1 MFRSSFRRMMLLAL
15 MMLLGAVRVE
25 SQEWKTKWDKVLAD
39 AKKEGKVA
47 VAGPPGT
54 AYRDVMRGFEKKYPE
69 ISLEFQGFTPANFIS
84 RFSKERQAGQYLWD
98 IYVTG
103 PTSFDVTGKK
113 AGDLDPLR
121 PVLILPE
128 VRDESVWLG
137 GFGKAFLDSEKQYIF
152 AFQAEV
158 TPQVQVNREFIP
170 ESDLNSVKGL
180 LNPKW
185 KGKIVIDDP
194 RVDGAGSGRIALWTG
209 QLGEDFVR
217 ALLKQDVGLTR
228 DGRQLADWLARGKYP
243 IAIGANDTEIG
254 ELQKLGVGLKIEPLA
269 GKLAEAWRMSTGWG
283 AVRLVNKAPHINA
296 ATVFINWLLSK
307 EGQSA
312 WATLAGRPSR
322 RTDVTRVTG
331 MSPEPGVDYFDIDR
345 EERLNLR
352 DKGREIAK
360 EVLR

>member
-1 MFRSSFRRMMLLAL
+1 MMRSRLGRLTVLAL
-15 MMLLGAVRVE
+15 IVLIGATRAE
-25 SQEWKTKWDKVLAD
+25 CQEWKTKWDKVLAD

-113 AGDLDPLR
+113 AGELDPLT
-121 PVLILPE
+121 PLLILPE
-128 VRDESVWLG
+128 VRDESAWLG
-137 GFGKAFLDSEKQYIF
+137 GFAKAFLDSEKQYIF
-152 AFQAEV
+152 AFQAEI

-170 ESDLNSVKGL
+170 ESELNSVKGL

-194 RVDGAGSGRIALWTG
+194 RMDGAGSGRIALWTG
-209 QLGEDFVR
+209 QLGEEFVR

-228 DGRQLADWLARGKYP
+228 DGRQLVDWLARGKYP
-243 IAIGANDTEIG
+243 IVIGANDTEIN

-283 AVRLVNKAPHINA
+283 AVRLVNKASHPNA

-307 EGQSA
+307 EGQNT
-312 WATLAGRPSR
+312 WTTLSGRPSR
-322 RTDVTRVTG
+322 RTDVARVSG

-345 EERLNLR
+345 EERLTLR
-352 DKGREIAK
+352 DKARDIAK
-360 EVLR
+360 DVLR